1 MYIHTFKTIIMD
13 TQTQT
18 KTLWKVDDTH
28 SEMGFSVRH
37 MMISRVRGQFN
48 EFDVNV
54 NAANDDFSDA
64 EIEVKVAIA
73 SINTS
78 NADRDAH
85 LKSDDFFNAEEYPYM
100 TFKSNSFDGKTLV
113 GELTIRDVTKTV
125 ELKAEHLGTEVDP
138 YGQTKAGFEITGD
151 LNRKEYNLKWDAVT
165 EAGKI
170 VVSDQVKLEL
180 QVQLVKQS

>member
-1 MYIHTFKTIIMD
+1 MYIHTFKLKNMD

-18 KTLWKVDDTH
+18 KTLWKVDNTH
-28 SEMGFSVRH
+28 SEVGFSVRH

-48 EFDVNV
+48 DFEVNV
-54 NAANDDFSDA
+54 RSNAEDFNDA
-64 EIEVKVAIA
+64 EIDVEIAID
-73 SINTS
+73 SINT
-78 NADRDAH
+78 NNGDRDGH
-85 LKSDDFFNAEEYPYM
+85 LKSDDFFNAEQFPHM
-100 TFKSNSFDGKTLV
+100 TFKSHSFNGSTLS
-113 GELTIRDVTKTV
+113 GELTIRDITKTV

-151 LNRKEYNLKWDAVT
+151 INRKEFNLKWDAVT